1 MSAMSDYL
9 ESGLIGHMFRDVSF
23 TKPSEIW
30 VGLVGNYNS
39 GALES
44 GVFTQ
49 ELSGGSYIRQSGGPG
64 TSYWKEPS
72 STNGATSN
80 EQAFTFPTATSDWGY
95 VSGLFIS
102 DGSGVSDNILFYGQ
116 LSSPKNVTNG
126 DSFSFASGDLDIFF
140 R

>member
-9 ESGLIGHMFRDVSF
+9 ESGLIGHIFRDVSF

-44 GVFTQ
+44 GIFTQ
-49 ELSGGSYIRQSGGPG
+49 ELSGGSYVRQSGGPG

-72 STNGATSN
+72 ST
-80 EQAFTFPTATSDWGY
+80 
-95 VSGLFIS
+95 
-102 DGSGVSDNILFYGQ
+102 
-116 LSSPKNVTNG
+116 PKNVTNG
-126 DSFSFASGDLDIFF
+126 DSFSFASGDLDILFK
-140 R
+140 